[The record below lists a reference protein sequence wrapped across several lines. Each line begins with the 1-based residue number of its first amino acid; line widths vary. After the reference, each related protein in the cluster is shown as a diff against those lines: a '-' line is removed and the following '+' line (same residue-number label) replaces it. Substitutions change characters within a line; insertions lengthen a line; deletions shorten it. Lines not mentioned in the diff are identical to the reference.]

1 MGIVTDICR
10 KITGLSLAQSKYLEH
25 ACSLLQLVS
34 DMVHG
39 QVTVFACCQ
48 YEQLLVIV
56 AQAAP
61 STTCIKSKS
70 SLIGSTVQAAEEP
83 LVWRT
88 MMSGNPIAGQREW
101 ALGLVADMQTY
112 PLFDPSGAVI
122 GVACYETGGM
132 EAVPKQNVLL
142 ETANL
147 LLIGGGDQNGDD
159 PIYRRL
165 SARDGII
172 VVDKQGEIVFADAA
186 AKSIYTAMGIGRI
199 VGRTVQDRRINL
211 RLAQRAAASQTAM
224 EEEREQGQLLLVQR
238 AIPLISAG
246 QVIRTVVITSDV
258 TERKQQEKELLIKS
272 AVIQEIHHRVKN
284 NLQTIASLLRL
295 QARRTSSD
303 EVKAA
308 LRESV
313 NRILSISV
321 VHEFLS
327 QQDQEVIDVAEVAKN
342 ILDLVIQNMLEPDFN
357 IQTIFNG
364 ETVILPSEQAT
375 SLALVI
381 NELIQN
387 SIEHGFI
394 GRREGIIGIDI
405 VCRDDTYQFSVYDNG
420 VGLPEHAGRRSGTSL
435 GLQIIRTLVETD
447 LRGKFELISRNGTH
461 ASITIPKFKEE

>member
-132 EAVPKQNVLL
+132 ESVPKQNILL

-165 SARDGII
+165 
-172 VVDKQGEIVFADAA
+172 
-186 AKSIYTAMGIGRI
+186 
-199 VGRTVQDRRINL
+199 
-211 RLAQRAAASQTAM
+211 
-224 EEEREQGQLLLVQR
+224 
-238 AIPLISAG
+238 
-246 QVIRTVVITSDV
+246 
-258 TERKQQEKELLIKS
+258 
-272 AVIQEIHHRVKN
+272 
-284 NLQTIASLLRL
+284 
-295 QARRTSSD
+295 
-303 EVKAA
+303 
-308 LRESV
+308 
-313 NRILSISV
+313 
-321 VHEFLS
+321 
-327 QQDQEVIDVAEVAKN
+327 
-342 ILDLVIQNMLEPDFN
+342 
-357 IQTIFNG
+357 
-364 ETVILPSEQAT
+364 
-375 SLALVI
+375 
-381 NELIQN
+381 
-387 SIEHGFI
+387 
-394 GRREGIIGIDI
+394 
-405 VCRDDTYQFSVYDNG
+405 
-420 VGLPEHAGRRSGTSL
+420 
-435 GLQIIRTLVETD
+435 
-447 LRGKFELISRNGTH
+447 
-461 ASITIPKFKEE
+461 